1 MRNKKSVTV
10 TKKQVKVQPKK
21 KGRVLGR
28 SIEQVAAPK
37 TVSKNNKKEETKAT
51 KKTINIAINPE
62 SFSKTF
68 DHPVRAYWNRRFE
81 KKNSS
86 CVKAGTAL
94 EFEQINVRKDGVIE
108 YRVRRGKR
116 NFFTTS
122 NDMKAEA

>member
-21 KGRVLGR
+21 QGKVLGR

-37 TVSKNNKKEETKAT
+37 NVSKQPKKEETKVAKKQMDVVINPDSFT
-51 KKTINIAINPE
+51 KK
-62 SFSKTF
+62 F

-86 CVKAGTAL
+86 CVKAGTSL
-94 EFEQINVRKDGVIE
+94 EFEQINVRKDGVVE